1 MEYKIYYIFD
11 KSNQNEYDY
20 FLTKNHISKALYA
33 LKRNKT
39 ESIIKRILQ
48 NNNYETRLFKSY
60 INISKHLLI
69 EEIKKIRA
77 FHNINKR
84 QMINYYTNIKAT
96 LPLVK
101 DYSLH
106 NLTKSQSLGYGKVRE
121 QYVYDLLCKYKLFN
135 TGITRAKY
143 IYSEFDFFDT
153 YNYLYEI
160 KSLTYSVNKYNTAV
174 MNTSKLIYDNYIFIF
189 EYTEGNKKELY
200 YHLYDN
206 TKQYNK
212 RYITPLNR
220 LNTCEIIDIPINDLT
235 KFYDGERIIP
245 FKNPCKLIINKNELK
260 LFQELI
266 WLDDIKNL
274 IWN

>member
-1 MEYKIYYIFD
+1 MEYNIYYIFD

-20 FLTKNHISKALYA
+20 FLTKNHISKALYSF
-33 LKRNKT
+33 KRTKNET
-39 ESIIKRILQ
+39 IIKRILQ

-60 INISKHLLI
+60 INVSKHLLN

-77 FHNINKR
+77 FHNTNKR
-84 QMINYYTNIKAT
+84 QMINYYTTIA
-96 LPLVK
+96 

-106 NLTKSQSLGYGKVRE
+106 NLTKNQSLGYGKMRE

-135 TGITRAKY
+135 TGISRAKY

-153 YNYLYEI
+153 DNYLYEV
-160 KSLTYSVNKYNTAV
+160 KALTYSINKYKTAV

-206 TKQYNK
+206 TIQYNK

-220 LNTCEIIDIPINDLT
+220 LNTCEIIDIPINELT
-235 KFYDGERIIP
+235 RFYDGDNILT
-245 FKNPCKLIINKNELK
+245 FKNPCKLITDEKQLK
-260 LFQELI
+260 LFEELI

-274 IWN
+274 IGN